1 VAGLSSSSGEDAL
14 VNGVLIRPARP
25 SDAAAVAGVHARA
38 GRAAWS
44 AFLGDVL
51 AESDEPLWQERV
63 SADGFLVAERDGV
76 VVGFARADVGTGEVA
91 LLYVDPAEQ
100 RRGTGRA
107 LLAAVLGRLRV
118 AGWDRA
124 RLRTEERN
132 AGPRAFYERAGWRPT
147 DEVLEREWS
156 GRRLREV
163 WYELDLGTSGP

>member
-1 VAGLSSSSGEDAL
+1 VGGVVIRAARSDDA
-14 VNGVLIRPARP
+14 V
-25 SDAAAVAGVHARA
+25 AVAGVHARA

-44 AFLGDVL
+44 GFLGDVL
-51 AESDEPLWQERV
+51 AEPDLPVWRDRV
-63 SADGFLVAERDGV
+63 AADGFLVAERDGV

-100 RRGTGRA
+100 GRGTGRR
-107 LLAAVLGRLRV
+107 LLAVVLGRLRA

-147 DEVLEREWS
+147 GEVLEREWS

-163 WYELDLGTSGP
+163 WYVLDLEP

>member
-1 VAGLSSSSGEDAL
+1 MGAVVVRTAGPADA
-14 VNGVLIRPARP
+14 GP
-25 SDAAAVAGVHARA
+25 VAGVFARA

-44 AFLGDVL
+44 SFLGDVL
-51 AESDEPLWQERV
+51 AEPDVPLWRDRV
-63 SADGFLVAERDGV
+63 RADGFLVAERDGT
-76 VVGFARADVGTGEVA
+76 VVGFARADAATGEVA

-100 RRGTGRA
+100 GRGTGRA
-107 LLAAVLGRLRV
+107 LLAAVVDRLRA

-147 DEVLEREWS
+147 GEVGEREWA

-163 WYELDLGTSGP
+163 WYALDLPG